1 MNRVINGVTDVRAAR
16 LARQAH
22 RELAQWQR
30 EDAKR
35 FAAVTKALAECDAIP
50 PYMKAIY
57 AQTICSH
64 DTPPLRKGE
73 IP

>member
-1 MNRVINGVTDVRAAR
+1 MNRVINGVTDVGAAR

-30 EDAKR
+30 EDAER
-35 FAAVTKALAECDAIP
+35 FEAVCAALAQSDAIP
-50 PYMKAIY
+50 PYMKPIY

-64 DTPPLRKGE
+64 DTPPLKKGE

>member
-1 MNRVINGVTDVRAAR
+1 MNRVINGVSDVRAAR

-30 EDAKR
+30 EDAGR
-35 FAAVTKALAECDAIP
+35 FAAVTKALAESEAIP
-50 PYMKAIY
+50 MHMKAIY

-64 DTPPLRKGE
+64 DRPPLVLQ
-73 IP
+73 P

>member
-1 MNRVINGVTDVRAAR
+1 MTTIRGVTDSQAR
-16 LARQAH
+16 ARQSRAR
-22 RELAQWQR
+22 RELAQIQR
-30 EDAKR
+30 EDAAR
-35 FAAVTKALAECDAIP
+35 FAAVTKALAESDAIP
-50 PYMKAIY
+50 MHMKAIY

>member
-1 MNRVINGVTDVRAAR
+1 MNRFINGVSDVRAAR
-16 LARQAH
+16 LAKQAH

-30 EDAKR
+30 EDTER
-35 FAAVTKALAECDAIP
+35 FVAVTNALAQSDAIP

-64 DTPPLRKGE
+64 NTPPLRKGE
-73 IP
+73 LP